1 MFTDRI
7 DAGMQLSEKLR
18 SYAGEQT
25 VILAIPRGGLPVAS
39 VVAKSLKAPLDVAL
53 IKKLGHP
60 HNREYAIGA
69 VSLNNVVLSDSLG
82 ISEAYIKDE
91 TERIRGLLKKRY
103 DQYYK
108 NRSPQDLKGKT
119 VIIIDDG
126 IATGNTLMATVEL
139 VGKQDPG
146 KVIVAVP
153 VAPKSSLRKF
163 EASPIVD
170 EVICLSTPFNFH
182 AVGQFYQRFY
192 QVSDEEAIA
201 ILESSNG
208 PNP

>member
-7 DAGMQLSEKLR
+7 DAGIQLSEKLN
-18 SYAGEQT
+18 SYAGENT
-25 VILAIPRGGLPVAS
+25 VVLAIPRGGLPVAS
-39 VVAKSLKAPLDVAL
+39 VVAKSLNAPLDVAL

-69 VSLNNVVLSDSLG
+69 VSMNNVVLSDSLG
-82 ISEAYIKDE
+82 ISQAYIKEE

-108 NRSPQDLKGKT
+108 NRSPKDLQDKS
-119 VIIIDDG
+119 VIVIDDG
-126 IATGNTLMATVEL
+126 IATGNTLMATIEL
-139 VGKQDPG
+139 VRKQDPG

-153 VAPKSSLRKF
+153 VAPMTSLYKF
-163 EASPIVD
+163 KDSPLVD
-170 EVICLSTPFNFH
+170 EVVCLSTPLNFH
-182 AVGQFYQRFY
+182 AVGQFYERFT

-201 ILESSNG
+201 ILESSNDAT
-208 PNP
+208 P

>member
-1 MFTDRI
+1 MFIDRV
-7 DAGMQLSEKLR
+7 DAGMQLSEKLK
-18 SYAGEQT
+18 SYEGENT

-39 VVAKSLKAPLDVAL
+39 VVAKRLKAPLDVAL

-69 VSLNNVVLSDSLG
+69 VSMSNVVLSDSLG
-82 ISEAYIKDE
+82 ISQAYIKEE

-108 NRSPQDLKGKT
+108 NRSPQELKGKT
-119 VIIIDDG
+119 VIVIDDG

-139 VGKQDPG
+139 VSKQEPD
-146 KVIVAVP
+146 KVVVAVP
-153 VAPKSSLRKF
+153 VAPSTSLNKF
-163 EASPIVD
+163 ADSPLVD
-170 EVICLSTPFNFH
+170 EVVCLSTPFNFH
-182 AVGQFYQRFY
+182 AVGQFYERFG
-192 QVSDEEAIA
+192 QVSDDEAIA

-208 PNP
+208 PIP